1 MVPHRLVLT
10 LALGTLLNPLNS
22 SMIAIALVSLQRD
35 FDVGIATSTWMAS
48 GFYLAAAVGQPL
60 MGRFA
65 DQFGARRIFILGLC
79 LMGVVSALAPLAP
92 SFGWLLAVRVAQ
104 AIATSTAYPS
114 AHILIRA
121 AAGNTSRAPP
131 ARALA
136 TLAYA
141 GSSSAALGPVL
152 GGFLVAVAGWQAV
165 FLVNVPLALLGVVL
179 AIRVLPDDAR
189 TSDRPRIRVADL
201 DLPGVG
207 LFAAALATTIV
218 LVLSLAS
225 DPATLLIPVV
235 VLLVAL
241 LGWRELAVANPF
253 LDLRGLS
260 VNRALTTVLV
270 QQGGV
275 NLVFYCVFFG
285 LPMWLEHVRGFTPD
299 AVGLLVLP
307 ITVMGILVIP
317 IATRGV
323 RKHGSAPVLV
333 TGFGLL
339 LLATAGIQLFGD
351 NTPVVLLALIAVLLG
366 VPNGLNN
373 LSLQTA
379 LYEAAPPERAGA
391 SAGLFQTFRYLGA
404 ISATSVLGVLLERDL
419 STDGLHRVGYVM
431 TAVAAVLLV
440 LAVFLLRRGRPAKP
454 GTLG

>member
-1 MVPHRLVLT
+1 MVPNRLVLT

-35 FDVGIATSTWMAS
+35 FNVGIATSTWMAS

-60 MGRFA
+60 VGRFA
-65 DQFGARRIFILGLC
+65 DQFGARRIFILGLI

-92 SFGWLLAVRVAQ
+92 NFGWLLAVRVAQ

-121 AAGNTSRAPP
+121 AAGNATRAPP

-136 TLAYA
+136 TLALA

-165 FLVNVPLALLGVVL
+165 FLVNVPLTIVGVVL
-179 AIRVLPDDAR
+179 AVRVLPDDSVATER
-189 TSDRPRIRVADL
+189 RLRPSDL

-207 LFAAALATTIV
+207 LFAAALATVIV
-218 LVLSLAS
+218 LVLSLA
-225 DPATLLIPVV
+225 DNPYTWLLPVV
-235 VLLVAL
+235 LGLLAL
-241 LGWRELAVANPF
+241 LCWRELSVRNPF
-253 LDLRGLS
+253 LDLRGLA
-260 VNRALTTVLV
+260 VNRALTTVLI

-299 AVGLLVLP
+299 VVGLLILP
-307 ITVMGILVIP
+307 ITIMGIVVIP
-317 IATRGV
+317 FTTRAV

-333 TGFGLL
+333 TGFALLFLATAAVQFFGDATPAL
-339 LLATAGIQLFGD
+339 LLAG
-351 NTPVVLLALIAVLLG
+351 IAVFLG
-366 VPNGLNN
+366 VPGGVNN

-404 ISATSVLGVLLERDL
+404 ISATSVLGVLLEHDL

-431 TAVAAVLLV
+431 TGVAAVLLI
-440 LAVFLLRRGRPAKP
+440 LALFLLLRRRR
-454 GTLG
+454 